1 MRYFSM
7 RTGTHKTKGP
17 PGAWVVLRRE
27 PQFEKETHFIRVA
40 VASVMDPATQHRRA
54 RAMGT
59 GTRTPRRNKRAPRRT
74 QGPARPSQEAPK
86 TAQERFRGGPF
97 EAKSLFRWSREHS
110 RLPRH
115 PQDDT
120 KEPQDELSRPQAGPN
135 MPPRRPKR
143 GSRTVLS
150 ELPEL
155 ESNATI
161 F

>member
-1 MRYFSM
+1 MS
-7 RTGTHKTKGP
+7 GTHKIKRP
-17 PGAWVVLRRE
+17 PEACVVLRRE

-40 VASVMDPATQHRRA
+40 VASVRDPTTQHRRA

-74 QGPARPSQEAPK
+74 QGLARRSQEAPK

-97 EAKSLFRWSREHS
+97 EANSLFRWSREHS

-115 PQDDT
+115 PQDEA
-120 KEPQDELSRPQAGPN
+120 KEPQHEPSYPQAGPN

-155 ESNATI
+155 ASNATI